1 MINSYI
7 TSTYLLHLS
16 VGVYY
21 IFNNNN
27 KGRYFTPCICSLWY
41 LKVHMTDK
49 KEHLS
54 KGPVNR
60 VLAVA

>member
-27 KGRYFTPCICSLWY
+27 NKIKLLYSQGT
-41 LKVHMTDK
+41 LKFMEELY
-49 KEHLS
+49 KEY
-54 KGPVNR
+54 GPVS
-60 VLAVA
+60 V